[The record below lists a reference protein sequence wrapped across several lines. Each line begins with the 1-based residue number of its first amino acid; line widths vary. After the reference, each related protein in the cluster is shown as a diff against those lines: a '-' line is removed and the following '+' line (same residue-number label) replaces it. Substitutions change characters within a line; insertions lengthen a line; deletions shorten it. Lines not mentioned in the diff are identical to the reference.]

1 MQEIKKHIKNTLT
14 LAYPVVIGQ
23 LGFIMMGVV
32 DSLMVGELGAT
43 PLAAASLANGIFIL
57 IFIVGIGISFAVI
70 PLVSIAVGANKYT
83 ECGIIFRQSLIVN
96 MILALVLMLMTF
108 ICADLLKYFNQ
119 PKAVVEQAESY
130 SRILGFSI
138 LPAMLFQTFRQ
149 FIEGLS
155 VMRPTMVISI
165 AANLINIF
173 GNWIFI
179 FGNLGFPALGLDGAG
194 WATFFSR
201 LFMALVIS
209 YYVMKSN
216 RFKQYD
222 VTLKFKGFNIPI
234 IKKILRL
241 GFPSAFQYL
250 FEVGAFSFAVIMVGW
265 LGTKQLAAHQ
275 IAINLASISF
285 MAALGVSIAG
295 NIRVGN
301 AVGKQDTKEIRRAGF
316 SAIFLGASIMAFA
329 GIIFVLF
336 RELLPRLYVDDV
348 KVISFA
354 SSLLVIAA
362 LFQISDGIQAVG
374 IGILRGLT
382 DVKGPTLITFIA
394 YWILGLP
401 IAYLL
406 GFIFDL
412 GVEGVWIGLLIGLT
426 ASAVMLTVRFNRKSK
441 HKIEI

>member
-1 MQEIKKHIKNTLT
+1 MQEIKIHIKNTLT

-426 ASAVMLTVRFNRKSK
+426 ASAVMLRVRFNRKSK